1 MKEYTVIFERGEHN
15 WSAYVPDLPGC
26 VAAGATREETEKL
39 LREAVLLHVQAM
51 HEDGDTIPEPSTEAG
66 KIAVIA

>member
-39 LREAVLLHVQAM
+39 LQEAMVLHVQAM
-51 HEDGDTIPEPSTEAG
+51 HEDGDVIPEPSTEAG
-66 KIAVIA
+66 KIAVTA